1 MADAGIVTDDALMT
15 LATAGDAQAFAALI
29 RRHEQAVLRYLRH
42 ALPDANEAR
51 DVCQDVFLEVWRR
64 RHSYEP
70 RGVFAAW
77 LFRMVRSRA
86 ISRGRMHTVRRLFAA
101 RAVVDDSGGLRPDD
115 VYDERVAATRVR
127 AALQQLPA
135 ALRDAVALR
144 HGAELDH
151 RTIAAILDVDEATAR
166 QRACRGLAA
175 LRVRLA
181 PPERA

>member
-15 LATAGDAQAFAALI
+15 LAAAGDAVAFATVV

-42 ALPDANEAR
+42 ALPDAHDAR
-51 DVCQDVFLEVWRR
+51 DVCQDVFVEVWRR
-64 RHSYEP
+64 RQTYEP

-77 LFRMVRSRA
+77 LFRMARSRA

-101 RAVVDDSGGLRPDD
+101 RAVVDDRSGPRPDD
-115 VYDERVAATRVR
+115 VYDERVAAARVR
-127 AALQQLPA
+127 GALQQLPA
-135 ALRDAVALR
+135 TLREAVALR

-175 LRVRLA
+175 LRERLA